1 MKRFPLL
8 CFLALATVAAGGTVH
23 AADGC
28 PAGTFSAVT
37 SPDGT
42 TLSIL
47 FDAFTVS
54 GGAGGDAVRRQ
65 TCDLQV
71 PLRLPDGYSLGVYR
85 VDYRGFAH
93 LTGKET
99 ADLRV
104 DHRLGPRDKGRRFQ
118 RKIKGKR
125 DGDFIFTENIG
136 AGLMK
141 RVGCG
146 EKAVLD
152 VSLQLT
158 LNADNTSEAM
168 ATLDSAD
175 GAPKGGIIY
184 HLNTKRCP
192 P

>member
-1 MKRFPLL
+1 MKRLQLL
-8 CFLALATVAAGGTVH
+8 SFLAFAAAAAAGNVH

-28 PAGTFSAVT
+28 SAGTFSAVT

-54 GGAGGDAVRRQ
+54 GGAGGKAVRRQ
-65 TCDLQV
+65 TCHLQV
-71 PLRLPDGYSLGVYR
+71 PLRLPEGYSLGVYR

-104 DHRLGPRDKGRRFQ
+104 DHRLGLRDKARRFQ

-125 DGDFIFTENIG
+125 DGDFTFTENIG

-146 EKAVLD
+146 EKAELD

-158 LNADNTSEAM
+158 LHAEGTSEAM
-168 ATLDSAD
+168 ATLDSVD
-175 GAPKGGIIY
+175 GAAKGGLIY
-184 HLNTKRCP
+184 YLDTKRCRP
-192 P
+192 